1 MSETGNKIGK
11 VFLFF
16 LVFFMLV
23 WYGSRIVEPKDNL
36 DQYGMKDVS
45 ANGILS
51 EGKDSID
58 VLFLGDSLVYSS
70 ISPMEMYEKEGFTSY
85 LCSTP
90 AQPLYYTKSLLERTL
105 QNQSPKLVVLEAD
118 TFFRDFLA
126 TDPAVE
132 KIKELFP
139 LFEYHDRWKN
149 LQAQD
154 WTGDVHYTYNNVLKG
169 FRIHREIKPV
179 EKIGSYMDDH
189 KKGENI
195 SILNRWVMDSIVQMC
210 REKDCQVLVFSA
222 PSYKNWNWK
231 RHDAVQNYCD
241 ENHIPYLD
249 LNTETKS
256 LSIDWKEDTRDQ
268 GDHLNFKG
276 AMKVTKYMESY
287 LKQNYD
293 LQDHRQDEHYQSW
306 NDSLENYKKTIEGK
320 K

>member
-1 MSETGNKIGK
+1 MSEKWSRLGRI
-11 VFLFF
+11 FLFF
-16 LVFFMLV
+16 LIFFMLV

-149 LQAQD
+149 LQAQY
-154 WTGDVHYTYNNVLKG
+154 WTGYVDYTFYNVL
-169 FRIHREIKPV
+169 
-179 EKIGSYMDDH
+179 
-189 KKGENI
+189 
-195 SILNRWVMDSIVQMC
+195 
-210 REKDCQVLVFSA
+210 
-222 PSYKNWNWK
+222 
-231 RHDAVQNYCD
+231 
-241 ENHIPYLD
+241 
-249 LNTETKS
+249 
-256 LSIDWKEDTRDQ
+256 
-268 GDHLNFKG
+268 
-276 AMKVTKYMESY
+276 
-287 LKQNYD
+287 
-293 LQDHRQDEHYQSW
+293 
-306 NDSLENYKKTIEGK
+306 
-320 K
+320 